1 MVRKNKG
8 GGGQSD
14 WDSVTFPMTFSCHG
28 GISHNPNRGQSRF
41 PRQKGGAKTTATDRT
56 FQSFI
61 TAYAAMEPVLDHGSH
76 LTPRES
82 SHKLQ
87 LPPPPVDSLAVV
99 PDKKLGA
106 HDGGRRRK
114 EKGKH
119 KRAHAKRYL
128 LTLPQIL
135 LSCQFVDLC
144 IL

>member
-1 MVRKNKG
+1 
-8 GGGQSD
+8 
-14 WDSVTFPMTFSCHG
+14 
-28 GISHNPNRGQSRF
+28 
-41 PRQKGGAKTTATDRT
+41 
-56 FQSFI
+56 
-61 TAYAAMEPVLDHGSH
+61 MEPVLDHGSH

-119 KRAHAKRYL
+119 KRAHAKRNHQIGKQQQQQL
-128 LTLPQIL
+128 LLGTDRDRCSVRMDGASVVPRSQYQV
-135 LSCQFVDLC
+135 LSHDYKG
-144 IL
+144 